1 MLPSP
6 QLHGRRGRF
15 TPRLTGTSPA
25 ALLGI
30 QRGLPV
36 EFDRAKAIDAR
47 FKRFLLEEAGT
58 LPRLPAVEGSRLSAD
73 TLLELYDAQVTS
85 RHVDFAARALRARD
99 RGYYTI
105 GSAGHEGNA
114 VLGELLRVDDPCFL
128 HYRSGAFMV
137 QRGRKD
143 PTEDV
148 VRTTLLGICAAASD
162 PLCEGRHK
170 VWGSRPL
177 WVAPQTSTI
186 ASQLPKVVGA
196 ALAIDRGHRL
206 GVPVGVPIDAI
217 VCCSFG
223 DASVNHSTAQG
234 AFNAASWLS
243 HQKIPVPLLLVCED
257 NGWGI
262 SVPTPPG
269 WVQGSFRD
277 RLGFAY
283 YEADGTDL
291 PQAYEAAAE
300 AIARCRRDR
309 CPTFLRLSTVRLM
322 GHAGSDIESE
332 YRQFSEIETSELRDP
347 LILGARR
354 ILAAGLRT
362 PGQLLDHY
370 EGTRAR
376 VMAVADEVA
385 NEPQLD
391 TVAKVVAALAPNSP
405 AAVQREAT
413 RPAAP
418 SAELAEAGKRAIGR
432 QRHMAAMINR
442 ALHEAMAKYP
452 GALVFGEDVA
462 RKGGVYHVT
471 TGLWKAFGPGRVFNT
486 LLDEQAILGL
496 AIGAAHLGFLPIPEI
511 QYLAYLHN
519 ALDQIRGEACSLQ
532 FFSNDQFRNPMV
544 VRIASFA
551 YQKGFGGHFHN
562 DNALGALREI
572 PGLVVAAPA
581 RGDEAVGM
589 LRTCLAMAQ
598 VDGRVVAFLE
608 PIALYMTKDLH
619 ADGDGAW
626 LSDYPEPDYAVPLGE
641 GRVYHPEAGDLTI
654 VSYANGLWRSLRAA
668 MTLREEHG
676 ISARVLDLRW
686 LQPLNTD
693 WIVEHAR
700 ATGRLLVVDECRRA
714 GALGESVLAGVA
726 LAAPGT
732 RMELVAGVD
741 CYIPLGPPMQLML
754 PQEADVVAAAQR
766 LMVG

>member
-1 MLPSP
+1 
-6 QLHGRRGRF
+6 
-15 TPRLTGTSPA
+15 
-25 ALLGI
+25 
-30 QRGLPV
+30 V

-47 FKRFLLEEAGT
+47 FKRFLLEEAES
-58 LPRLPAVEGSRLSAD
+58 LPALPEVSGSRLGPE
-73 TLLELYDAQVTS
+73 TLFELYDAQVTS
-85 RHVDFAARALRARD
+85 RHVDFAARVLRARD

-105 GSAGHEGNA
+105 GSAGHEGNV
-114 VLGELLRVDDPCFL
+114 VLGDLLRLDDPCFL

-143 PTEDV
+143 PEEDV
-148 VRTTLLGICAAASD
+148 VRSTLLGMCAAASD
-162 PLCEGRHK
+162 PLCQGRHK
-170 VWGSRPL
+170 VWGSRRL

-206 GVPVGVPIDAI
+206 GVPVGVGIDAI

-269 WVQGSFRD
+269 WIQGSFRD

-283 YEADGTDL
+283 YEADATDL
-291 PQAYEAAAE
+291 PQAYEVAAQ
-300 AIARCRRDR
+300 AIAHCREERS
-309 CPTFLRLSTVRLM
+309 PVFLRLNTVRLM

-354 ILAAGLRT
+354 ILAAGLKT
-362 PGQLLDHY
+362 PAELLEHY
-370 EGTRAR
+370 EATRAR
-376 VMAVADEVA
+376 VLAIADEVA
-385 NEPQLD
+385 DEPQLQTAD
-391 TVAKVVAALAPNSP
+391 EVLAALAPSSP
-405 AAVQREAT
+405 AAVRREAQ
-413 RPAAP
+413 RPAP
-418 SAELAEAGKRAIGR
+418 EGQVKRAVGR
-432 QRHMAAMINR
+432 QRHLAAMINR
-442 ALHEAMAKYP
+442 ALHEALRKYP

-486 LLDEQAILGL
+486 LLDEQAILGM

-572 PGLVVAAPA
+572 PGLIVAAPA

-589 LRTCLAMAQ
+589 FRTCLAAAQ

-608 PIALYMTKDLH
+608 PIALYMTKDLYE
-619 ADGDGAW
+619 DGDGGW
-626 LSDYPEPDYAVPLGE
+626 LSDFPESAYSVPLGE
-641 GRVYHPEAGDLTI
+641 GRVYHPEAGDVTI

-668 MTLREEHG
+668 KTLREEHG
-676 ISARVLDLRW
+676 IEARVLDLRW
-686 LQPLNTD
+686 LQPLNLEFV
-693 WIVEHAR
+693 VEHAR

-714 GALGESVLAGVA
+714 GALGEAVLAGVA

-732 RMELVAGVD
+732 LMELVAGVD
-741 CYIPLGPPMQLML
+741 TYVPLGPPMQLVL
-754 PQEADVVAAAQR
+754 PQEADVVAAAR
-766 LMVG
+766 KLMAD